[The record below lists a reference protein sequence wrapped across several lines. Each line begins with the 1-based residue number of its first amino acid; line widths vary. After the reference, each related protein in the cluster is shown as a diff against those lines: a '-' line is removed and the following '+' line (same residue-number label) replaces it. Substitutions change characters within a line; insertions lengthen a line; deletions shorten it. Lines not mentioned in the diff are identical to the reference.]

1 MTETTKTHVILLA
14 CGSFNPIT
22 KGHIQMFAVS
32 EFFPSDLPGGP
43 VVKNPPAD
51 AGDTGTW
58 TPEHLCSVS
67 GSPTPSVPA
76 SDFRKSS
83 EGAAQPSEIPPAPP
97 PLGDFLSQGKQD
109 DLAPVLEFQNQA
121 GINLPELTCL
131 LNTELNAN
139 APFLWASPLHATPTP
154 TK

>member
-1 MTETTKTHVILLA
+1 MPVQSLVGNQDSTNCAGQPPKREKSRQQEVTAEESALISALNTVPRP
-14 CGSFNPIT
+14 SFP
-22 KGHIQMFAVS
+22 
-32 EFFPSDLPGGP
+32 
-43 VVKNPPAD
+43 
-51 AGDTGTW
+51 GTW

-83 EGAAQPSEIPPAPP
+83 EGAAQPSEIPPPPP

>member
-1 MTETTKTHVILLA
+1 MF
-14 CGSFNPIT
+14 CGPL
-22 KGHIQMFAVS
+22 
-32 EFFPSDLPGGP
+32 FPQPSLP
-43 VVKNPPAD
+43 
-51 AGDTGTW
+51 
-58 TPEHLCSVS
+58 CS
-67 GSPTPSVPA
+67 
-76 SDFRKSS
+76 
-83 EGAAQPSEIPPAPP
+83 GATQPSEIPPAPP

-121 GINLPELTCL
+121 GINLPELTCF